1 MTERDFDKI
10 RAALKSA
17 YPNANIMP
25 DNYTIRL
32 WFRMLEDLDYEV
44 VENAV
49 LDHISTCVFPP
60 AIAEIRQK
68 CTQRLNPIISD
79 WGAAWEEVQNAMRRY
94 GYYREEEAMASLS
107 SLTAVAVR
115 RMGFRNLCM
124 SENPVADRAHF
135 QRMYEGMVKEEQNR
149 IQLPRFVGEQKQR
162 MIESNLPKVEAI
174 EQKEVDRSQEE
185 TESNGM
191 SEHVSELIKGFK
203 RRMHVPVD

>member
-1 MTERDFDKI
+1 MTKQEFAQI
-10 RAALKSA
+10 QMGICVA
-17 YPNANIMP
+17 YPKAKI
-25 DNYTIRL
+25 
-32 WFRMLEDLDYEV
+32 LETDQAMDFWYEMIGDLDYQV
-44 VENAV
+44 VNNAV
-49 LDHISTCVFPP
+49 LEHISTSVFPP
-60 AIAEIRQK
+60 SIAEIRQK
-68 CTQRLNPIISD
+68 CTQRLNPIITD

-149 IQLPRFVGEQKQR
+149 VQLPWSVREQKQR
-162 MIESNLPKVEAI
+162 MIESNLPPVEVI
-174 EQKEVDRSQEE
+174 EQKDVEGIAEG

-191 SEHVSELIKGFK
+191 SDHVSELIKGFK

>member
-1 MTERDFDKI
+1 MTKQEFAQI
-10 RAALKSA
+10 QMGICVA
-17 YPNANIMP
+17 YPKAKI
-25 DNYTIRL
+25 
-32 WFRMLEDLDYEV
+32 LETDQAMDFWYEMIGDLDYQV
-44 VENAV
+44 VNNAV
-49 LDHISTCVFPP
+49 LEHISTSVFPP
-60 AIAEIRQK
+60 SIAEIRQK
-68 CTQRLNPIISD
+68 CTQRLNPIITD

-107 SLTAVAVR
+107 RLTAVAVR

-149 IQLPRFVGEQKQR
+149 VQLPWSVREQKQR
-162 MIESNLPKVEAI
+162 MIESNLPPVEAI
-174 EQKEVDRSQEE
+174 EQKEADRIPEG